1 MTPTTATPRAIGY
14 IRVSTEEQAREG
26 VSLDVQAARIRAYCE
41 AKGWTLVEIFRD
53 EGRSAKDLH
62 RPGIQRALELARK
75 RNGARVADVLVVL
88 KLDRLTRSVKDLG
101 TLMDEFRRLR
111 FGFTSI
117 QEAVDTTSATGEL
130 FFNIVASISQWERR
144 VIGERTSAALAHKRT
159 QGQRVSRDP
168 FGWRVNGDG
177 RTLYPVAAE
186 QAIVA
191 QMTTWRAERK
201 SLASIADRLNA
212 GGIAPK
218 RGARWFASSVRSV
231 LATAGQY
238 QQTERTNRS
247 EMDCPRVS
255 GH

>member
-1 MTPTTATPRAIGY
+1 MQEMTMPATIAPRAIGY
-14 IRVSTEEQAREG
+14 VRVSTEDQAREG
-26 VSLDVQAARIRAYCE
+26 VSLDVQASKIRAYCE
-41 AKGWTLVEIFRD
+41 AKGWALTEIIRD
-53 EGRSAKDLH
+53 EGRSARDLN
-62 RPGIQRALELARK
+62 RPGIRRVREMARK

-144 VIGERTSAALAHKRT
+144 VIGERTSAALQHRRA

-177 RTLYPVAAE
+177 RTLHSQYRVSRRS
-186 QAIVA
+186 
-191 QMTTWRAERK
+191 WRRWH
-201 SLASIADRLNA
+201 
-212 GGIAPK
+212 P
-218 RGARWFASSVRSV
+218 GARQGHSTRSSPI
-231 LATAGQY
+231 G
-238 QQTERTNRS
+238 
-247 EMDCPRVS
+247 
-255 GH
+255 

>member
-1 MTPTTATPRAIGY
+1 MTPTTSTPRAIGY
-14 IRVSTEEQAREG
+14 VRVSTEEQAREG

-62 RPGIQRALELARK
+62 RPGVQRALELARK

-101 TLMDEFRRLR
+101 TLMEEFRRLR

-168 FGWRVNGDG
+168 FGWQVNGDG
-177 RTLYPVAAE
+177 RTLHPPGSGRAGDCGPDDHLARGAGIPGE
-186 QAIVA
+186 HRGP
-191 QMTTWRAERK
+191 TERRRHRAEAGRP
-201 SLASIADRLNA
+201 LVCVQCAECARYRGPLRL
-212 GGIAPK
+212 GGITDT
-218 RGARWFASSVRSV
+218 
-231 LATAGQY
+231 L
-238 QQTERTNRS
+238 
-247 EMDCPRVS
+247 
-255 GH
+255 